1 MPPHYYERSSS
12 QQADTIYYKQE
23 TPQIQMTCTLPLSF
37 HLTGVSIMSKT
48 TQQPTNGYISRKVVT
63 PLTAALSLV
72 IGISGVMLFFH
83 VEDGLVKG
91 VHEWLGMAFAVVMLI
106 HLAMNWKAFKQ
117 HFKKP
122 AAWVGTGVVTV
133 ISVAFI
139 VSSMLQPNESPV
151 RSIIHSIETTAVYD
165 LAPVFKVSHLE
176 ISQKL
181 DEAGV
186 VIITGQETIQ
196 ELAENSGVDP
206 RRLVVALTKK

>member
-1 MPPHYYERSSS
+1 MSTATKRS
-12 QQADTIYYKQE
+12 A
-23 TPQIQMTCTLPLSF
+23 
-37 HLTGVSIMSKT
+37 
-48 TQQPTNGYISRKVVT
+48 NGRGSRKIVT
-63 PLTAALSLV
+63 PLIGALSLV
-72 IGISGVMLFFH
+72 IGISGAMLFFH
-83 VEDGLVKG
+83 FEDGLVKG
-91 VHEWLGMAFAVVMLI
+91 VHEWLGMAFAVVMLV

-122 AAWVGTGVVTV
+122 AAWVGTGAVTV

-181 DEAGV
+181 DQAGV

-196 ELAENSGVDP
+196 ELAETSGVDP
-206 RRLVVALTKK
+206 RRLIATLTKR